1 MSTEYPS
8 PPPDVPLGPPTPT
21 APRRRLPLL
30 LAGLAGVVVGGGVV
44 GAVWAL
50 SEGRETSGSPKSAS
64 SAETLAVET
73 EPSTFTLTGSFELTE
88 GAVGDG
94 LGGCEGSG
102 GYDDITE
109 GTAVTVYDAA
119 GTVVATG
126 RLGDSTLSSGTCTFE
141 VAVEDV
147 PRGEDFY
154 KVEVSH
160 RGTVQLSGDEAEA
173 GLFGA
178 SLG

>member
-1 MSTEYPS
+1 M
-8 PPPDVPLGPPTPT
+8 
-21 APRRRLPLL
+21 
-30 LAGLAGVVVGGGVV
+30 
-44 GAVWAL
+44 GAVWGL
-50 SEGRETSGSPKSAS
+50 SEGQETASSPQSAS
-64 SAETLAVET
+64 STETRAAET
-73 EPSTFTLTGSFELTE
+73 EPSTFTLTGTFELTE
-88 GAVGDG
+88 DAVSDG

-126 RLGDSTLSSGTCTFE
+126 QLGDSKMSSGTCTFE

-154 KVEVSH
+154 KVEISH

-173 GLFGA
+173 GQFGA

>member
-8 PPPDVPLGPPTPT
+8 PPPEVPLGSPKPT
-21 APRRRLPLL
+21 ASRRLPLL
-30 LAGLAGVVVGGGVV
+30 LAALVGVVIGGGAV
-44 GAVWAL
+44 GAVWSL
-50 SEGRETSGSPKSAS
+50 SGGQETSGRPKIVS
-64 SAETLAVET
+64 STETPAAET
-73 EPSTFTLTGSFELTE
+73 EPSTFTLTGTFELTE
-88 GAVGDG
+88 GAAGDG

-126 RLGDSTLSSGTCTFE
+126 QLGDSTLSSGTCTFE

-147 PRGEDFY
+147 PRGQDFY
-154 KVEVSH
+154 KVEISH

-173 GLFGA
+173 GQFGA

>member
-1 MSTEYPS
+1 M
-8 PPPDVPLGPPTPT
+8 
-21 APRRRLPLL
+21 
-30 LAGLAGVVVGGGVV
+30 
-44 GAVWAL
+44 VWGL
-50 SEGRETSGSPKSAS
+50 SESQETAGTPQSAS
-64 SAETLAVET
+64 STETRAAETG
-73 EPSTFTLTGSFELTE
+73 PSTFTLTDTFELT
-88 GAVGDG
+88 GDAVSDG

-126 RLGDSTLSSGTCTFE
+126 QLEDSKMNSGTCTFE

-147 PRGEDFY
+147 PRGQDFY
-154 KVEVSH
+154 KVEISH

-173 GLFGA
+173 GRFGA

>member
-8 PPPDVPLGPPTPT
+8 PPPDVPLGSPTPP
-21 APRRRLPLL
+21 APRRLPLL
-30 LAGLAGVVVGGGVV
+30 LAGLAGIVIGGGAV
-44 GAVWAL
+44 GAVWGL
-50 SEGRETSGSPKSAS
+50 SGGQEAASSPKSAS
-64 SAETLAVET
+64 STETLAAET
-73 EPSTFTLTGSFELTE
+73 EPSTFTLTGTFELTE

-109 GTAVTVYDAA
+109 GAAVTVYDAA

-126 RLGDSTLSSGTCTFE
+126 QLGDSTLSSGTCTFE

-154 KVEVSH
+154 KVEISH

-173 GLFGA
+173 GQFGA

>member
-8 PPPDVPLGPPTPT
+8 PPPDAPTESPPPP
-21 APRRRLPLL
+21 APRRLPLL
-30 LAGLAGVVVGGGVV
+30 FAALAGVVVGGGAV
-44 GAVWAL
+44 GAVWGFTGGEETGGN
-50 SEGRETSGSPKSAS
+50 SESVS
-64 SAETLAVET
+64 SKPLAAET
-73 EPSTFTLTGSFELTE
+73 EPVTFTLTGSFELTE

-102 GYDDITE
+102 GYDDISE

-126 RLGDSTLSSGTCTFE
+126 QLGDSALSSGTCTFD
-141 VAVEDV
+141 VAVEGV

-154 KVEVSH
+154 KVEISH
-160 RGTVQLSGDEAEA
+160 RGTVQLSADEAEA
-173 GLFGA
+173 GQFGA

>member
-1 MSTEYPS
+1 M
-8 PPPDVPLGPPTPT
+8 
-21 APRRRLPLL
+21 
-30 LAGLAGVVVGGGVV
+30 
-44 GAVWAL
+44 GAVWGL
-50 SEGRETSGSPKSAS
+50 SEGQEAASSPKSAS
-64 SAETLAVET
+64 STETPAAET
-73 EPSTFTLTGSFELTE
+73 EPNTFTLTGTFELTE

-126 RLGDSTLSSGTCTFE
+126 RLGDSTLSSGTCAFE
-141 VAVEDV
+141 VVVEDV

-154 KVEVSH
+154 KVEISH

-173 GLFGA
+173 GQFGA